1 VVEVSPKTRRD
12 DLRERVDE
20 LEELVEIRAD
30 SLEDASI
37 DDIWIGGF
45 PIGMIANNANGRS
58 QDVESSVWDLEDRL
72 DEIEQRLMVLED
84 AVNTDLEEKEYGQLS
99 RKDKARAIQ
108 EELVET
114 AKDRPT
120 NKAAMTYNEVYH
132 LFNAKPST
140 GHVYDLMKLA
150 AQEPGFDYDDLE
162 EEKDR
167 ITVDLADVKESLLV
181 HVANNSPQE
190 EAV

>member
-1 VVEVSPKTRRD
+1 MSPKTRRE
-12 DLRERVDE
+12 DLQERLDE
-20 LEELVEIRAD
+20 LEDLVDIRA
-30 SLEDASI
+30 ESI
-37 DDIWIGGF
+37 DEADIDDVWIAGF

-58 QDVESSVWDLEDRL
+58 QDVESTVWEFEARL

-84 AVNTDLEEKEYGQLS
+84 AVNTDLEAKEYAQLS
-99 RKDKARAIQ
+99 RKDKARKIQ
-108 EELVET
+108 EHLVDV

-140 GHVYDLMKLA
+140 GHVYDLMKLS
-150 AQEPGFDYDDLE
+150 AQEPGFSYDELKD
-162 EEKDR
+162 EKDR
-167 ITVDLADVKESLLV
+167 ITVNLEDVKESLLV
-181 HVANNSPQE
+181 HVANNSAGQ